1 IDPTVPQKRLEFM
14 LSDSGASLVITEKSL
29 KAKFGSG
36 KCCLIEDLLARRSS
50 APLVNCTDEA
60 SGDDL
65 AYVIYTSGSTGR
77 PKGVEVLHRG
87 FAFNVEAIRQELCV
101 TEDDTV
107 LAVTSQSFDVSGL
120 EIFLGLVSG
129 ARVVLLPPNHAM
141 QSDLL
146 RAAVEDSGT
155 TILFATPALWRLL
168 LESGWR
174 GSDKLRAITG
184 GENLDP
190 WLARQLLD
198 RTSALWNHYGPPE
211 TTIVATPCQVQPG
224 QNPMPIGRPLP
235 HV

>member
-1 IDPTVPQKRLEFM
+1 FLEQASKRPEAVCLEFCGRQLTYAQVDSEASRIAGRLRISGARPGVLIAIYLERSLELVTAILGVLKSGAAYLPIDPTVPKKRLEFM

-77 PKGVEVLHRG
+77 PKGVEILHRG

-141 QSDLL
+141 QSD
-146 RAAVEDSGT
+146 
-155 TILFATPALWRLL
+155 
-168 LESGWR
+168 
-174 GSDKLRAITG
+174 
-184 GENLDP
+184 
-190 WLARQLLD
+190 
-198 RTSALWNHYGPPE
+198 
-211 TTIVATPCQVQPG
+211 
-224 QNPMPIGRPLP
+224 
-235 HV
+235 